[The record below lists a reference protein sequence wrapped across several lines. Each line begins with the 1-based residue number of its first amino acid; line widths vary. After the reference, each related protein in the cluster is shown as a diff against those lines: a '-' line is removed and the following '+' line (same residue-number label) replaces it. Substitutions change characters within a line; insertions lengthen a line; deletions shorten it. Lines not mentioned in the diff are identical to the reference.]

1 MSSTRRLLLSLAV
14 LAAVAGAACG
24 DPPDKEMQQAQG
36 AIDAARAAG
45 ADQYARDEFAAAED
59 ALKRSHDAVAQ
70 RDYRQA
76 LNTALDARERAQAAA
91 KERSTRKR
99 PPAPTRPRRWPTP
112 MPRCT
117 TRAPSSRTAETA
129 RAPARIL
136 TGARKAIDNGETAVQ
151 EARTAFDK
159 GDYLGA
165 IETGR
170 AIRARPEGRQ
180 RTISTAAAARRRA
193 PAALKKLIAR

>member
-1 MSSTRRLLLSLAV
+1 MSTRRLLLSLAV

-59 ALKRSHDAVAQ
+59 ALKRSHEAVGQ

-76 LNTALDARERAQAAA
+76 LNTALDARERAQEAA
-91 KERSTRKR
+91 KETVNKK
-99 PPAPTRPRRWPTP
+99 AIA
-112 MPRCT
+112 
-117 TRAPSSRTAETA
+117 RADATKAIADVDAALHDARAKLRIAETA

-136 TGARKAIDNGETAVQ
+136 AGARKAIDNGEIAVQ

-159 GDYLGA
+159 GDYLKS

-170 AIRARPEGRQ
+170 AIAPALRAAMRDLDG
-180 RTISTAAAARRRA
+180 AAAAGGRRR
-193 PAALKKLIAR
+193 R

>member
-1 MSSTRRLLLSLAV
+1 MSSTRRLVLSLAV

-45 ADQYARDEFAAAED
+45 ADQYARDEFTAAED

-91 KERSTRKR
+91 KESVNQK
-99 PPAPTRPRRWPTP
+99 AIA
-112 MPRCT
+112 
-117 TRAPSSRTAETA
+117 RADATKALADADAALHDFRTKLKTAETA
-129 RAPARIL
+129 RVPARTL
-136 TGARKAIDNGETAVQ
+136 SNGRTAVDTGESAVQ
-151 EARTAFDK
+151 KARTAFEK
-159 GDYLGA
+159 GDYIGSIESARSVSTQLGPA
-165 IETGR
+165 THDLDV
-170 AIRARPEGRQ
+170 AA
-180 RTISTAAAARRRA
+180 TAGGRRRH
-193 PAALKKLIAR
+193 

>member
-1 MSSTRRLLLSLAV
+1 MSSLRGFIASLAV

-45 ADQYARDEFAAAED
+45 ADQYARAEFTAAED
-59 ALKRSHDAVAQ
+59 ALKRSHEAVAQ

-91 KERSTRKR
+91 KESVNSK
-99 PPAPTRPRRWPTP
+99 AIA
-112 MPRCT
+112 
-117 TRAPSSRTAETA
+117 RADATKALAEADAALHDSRAKLKAATAA
-129 RAPARIL
+129 RAPAKAL
-136 TGARKAIDNGETAVQ
+136 NTGRRAIDVGENAVQ

-159 GDYLGA
+159 GDYLA
-165 IETGR
+165 SIAT
-170 AIRARPEGRQ
+170 AR
-180 RTISTAAAARRRA
+180 AAATHLATATRELDTA
-193 PAALKKLIAR
+193 PAAGGRRRH

>member
-1 MSSTRRLLLSLAV
+1 MSSTRRLVLSLAV

-24 DPPDKEMQQAQG
+24 DPPGKEMQQAQG

-91 KERSTRKR
+91 KESVNQK
-99 PPAPTRPRRWPTP
+99 AIA
-112 MPRCT
+112 
-117 TRAPSSRTAETA
+117 RADATKALADADAALHDFRTKLKTAETA
-129 RAPARIL
+129 RVPARTL
-136 TGARKAIDNGETAVQ
+136 SNGRTAVDTGESAVQ
-151 EARTAFDK
+151 KARTAFEK
-159 GDYLGA
+159 GDYIGSIESARSVSTQLGPA
-165 IETGR
+165 THDLDV
-170 AIRARPEGRQ
+170 AA
-180 RTISTAAAARRRA
+180 TAGGRRRH
-193 PAALKKLIAR
+193 